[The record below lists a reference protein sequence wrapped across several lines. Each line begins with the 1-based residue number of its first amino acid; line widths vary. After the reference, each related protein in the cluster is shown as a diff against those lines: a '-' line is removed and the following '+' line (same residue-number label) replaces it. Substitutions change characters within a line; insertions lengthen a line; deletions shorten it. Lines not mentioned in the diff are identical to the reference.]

1 MCTLCIAIKEK
12 AHRRIDMQSFW
23 VCLRIEKLL
32 VFRHALR
39 RISTGCFTIDYHFS
53 NLNRPKSQFCKK
65 KLQGQAL
72 CFLPPRDK
80 KKIDTW
86 PSFLAIINRCEM
98 TGRKEMDFFVQNNKK
113 SWDLFWQKL
122 PLCKNCFYFSNNI
135 KWHKFT
141 MSYRL
146 FLVRMTHIFFN

>member
-1 MCTLCIAIKEK
+1 MSQNLETVSKNLQLTNGRFMTIYSHFGQLHKYLSQD
-12 AHRRIDMQSFW
+12 RRIYMQLLW

-80 KKIDTW
+80 KKSTLD
-86 PSFLAIINRCEM
+86 PH
-98 TGRKEMDFFVQNNKK
+98 
-113 SWDLFWQKL
+113 FW
-122 PLCKNCFYFSNNI
+122 S
-135 KWHKFT
+135 
-141 MSYRL
+141 
-146 FLVRMTHIFFN
+146 

>member
-1 MCTLCIAIKEK
+1 MWFALREK
-12 AHRRIDMQSFW
+12 TRRRIDMQWLW

-65 KLQGQAL
+65 NCKVSHCVFCLL
-72 CFLPPRDK
+72 VIK

-98 TGRKEMDFFVQNNKK
+98 TGRKEIGFLFKTIK
-113 SWDLFWQKL
+113 SLG
-122 PLCKNCFYFSNNI
+122 
-135 KWHKFT
+135 
-141 MSYRL
+141 
-146 FLVRMTHIFFN
+146 IFFNKSYHCARIAFTLVII

>member
-1 MCTLCIAIKEK
+1 MCMLCIAIKEK
-12 AHRRIDMQSFW
+12 AHRRIDMQSLW

-65 KLQGQAL
+65 KWQGQAL

-86 PSFLAIINRCEM
+86 PSFLAIINRCE
-98 TGRKEMDFFVQNNKK
+98 RKEIDFFVQKKIKSLGIYFNK
-113 SWDLFWQKL
+113 SYH
-122 PLCKNCFYFSNNI
+122 CARI
-135 KWHKFT
+135 VFT
-141 MSYRL
+141 
-146 FLVRMTHIFFN
+146 LVII

>member
-1 MCTLCIAIKEK
+1 MCMLCIAIKEK
-12 AHRRIDMQSFW
+12 AHCRIDMQSLW

-80 KKIDTW
+80 KK
-86 PSFLAIINRCEM
+86 NRHL
-98 TGRKEMDFFVQNNKK
+98 TLIFGHNKSLWNDWKKRNWFFCSKQWKVLGFILTKATIV
-113 SWDLFWQKL
+113 QKL
-122 PLCKNCFYFSNNI
+122 
-135 KWHKFT
+135 
-141 MSYRL
+141 
-146 FLVRMTHIFFN
+146 FLL

>member
-1 MCTLCIAIKEK
+1 MCMLCIAIKEK

-98 TGRKEMDFFVQNNKK
+98 TRRKEIVFLFKTIK
-113 SWDLFWQKL
+113 SLGI
-122 PLCKNCFYFSNNI
+122 YFDKSYHCAKI
-135 KWHKFT
+135 VFT
-141 MSYRL
+141 LS
-146 FLVRMTHIFFN
+146 II